1 MDWIVQYYWVVW
13 LVLILLF
20 ITIEMLSLEFTF
32 LMLAIG
38 STVGLLSGLLGVP
51 WWAQLL
57 IGAAASVLLLLVV
70 RPPLL
75 RALRKGEDPAKSNV
89 DALLGARGE
98 VVQTVSGHGGQVRL
112 SNGEVWTATV
122 PVDSPT
128 TRLEPGTAV
137 RVLAIEGATAVV
149 VPNERNL
156 SDPR

>member
-20 ITIEMLSLEFTF
+20 GTIEMLSLEFTF

-38 STVGLLSGLLGVP
+38 STVGLLSGVLGAP

-57 IGAAASVLLLLVV
+57 VAAAASVLLLLVV

-75 RALRKGEDPAKSNV
+75 RALRKGGDPAKTNV
-89 DALLGARGE
+89 DALLDLRGE

-122 PVDSPT
+122 PRDSPT
-128 TRLEPGTAV
+128 SRLEPGTTV

-156 SDPR
+156 NDPR

>member
-1 MDWIVQYYWVVW
+1 MDWIEQYSWVVW

-38 STVGLLSGLLGVP
+38 SSVGLLAGLLGVP
-51 WWAQLL
+51 WWAQFL
-57 IGAAASVLLLLVV
+57 IGAAASVLLLLLV

-89 DALLGARGE
+89 DALLGARGQ
-98 VVQTVSGHGGQVRL
+98 VVQTVSGHGGQVKL
-112 SNGEVWTATV
+112 SNGELWTAIV
-122 PVDSPT
+122 PNDSPAT
-128 TRLEPGTAV
+128 SLEPGTAV

-149 VPNERNL
+149 VPNERN
-156 SDPR
+156 PQ

>member
-1 MDWIVQYYWVVW
+1 MDWIVQYSWVIW

-38 STVGLLSGLLGVP
+38 SAIGLLSGMFGVP
-51 WWAQLL
+51 WWGQLL

-70 RPPLL
+70 RPSML

-89 DALLGARGE
+89 DALLGARGQ
-98 VVQTVSGHGGQVRL
+98 VVQTVSDHGGQVKL
-112 SNGEVWTATV
+112 ANGELWTATV
-122 PVDSPT
+122 PLNSPAT
-128 TRLEPGTAV
+128 SLEPGTSV

-149 VPNERNL
+149 VPQERN
-156 SDPR
+156 P